1 MAYRKIELRLSIFC
15 EHFLLFPSSFWCT
28 IHAFLFIY
36 CPMILGHIHPRLIC
50 CHTRVPTESCI
61 YGRRKTWLC
70 KILTRHQIKGLPF
83 DPIKKKK
90 GLPFEFVRTK
100 LFLIWS
106 LPLGHVS
113 LTFQHKLKVWK
124 IISYF
129 VVYDAVFTCF
139 TLTIYFIVNLISG
152 FTMNLIRVNT
162 TFRISYFVQ
171 NLISWS

>member
-1 MAYRKIELRLSIFC
+1 MNIFSY
-15 EHFLLFPSSFWCT
+15 FLLLFDAPFTLSCSYTVLWFWVIFIRGLFVAIHVSQLSRAYMEEGRHDCAKFLPDIKSKVCLLIPS
-28 IHAFLFIY
+28 
-36 CPMILGHIHPRLIC
+36 
-50 CHTRVPTESCI
+50 
-61 YGRRKTWLC
+61 
-70 KILTRHQIKGLPF
+70 
-83 DPIKKKK
+83 KKKK

-162 TFRISYFVQ
+162 TFRISYFIQ